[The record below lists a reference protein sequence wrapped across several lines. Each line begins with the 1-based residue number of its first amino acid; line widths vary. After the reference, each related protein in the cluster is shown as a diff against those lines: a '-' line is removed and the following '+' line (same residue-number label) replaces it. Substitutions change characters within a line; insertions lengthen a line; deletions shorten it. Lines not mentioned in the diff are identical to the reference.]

1 MRSLGGSIAIAL
13 LALAFCA
20 CAATAPSPPPPP
32 AEVSV
37 PGQSAAVGRLTEK
50 IAHRDRALDSLQ
62 TEAVMEYSAP
72 DHHPPK
78 VREQVT
84 IKRPDSLRVEAM
96 SAFSVALILV
106 TTGKDLTIFEP
117 SENKLIHAPATART
131 LNQFIQIPMAPA
143 DAVTLLLGI
152 APDSATLAA
161 RTPDAIAQEDG
172 MTVAS
177 WHLGKSVHELGFED
191 EQLAMVRMRDDT
203 GAVEYEVRYR
213 DYHDIGG
220 LMFPYSIEAVFPLAQ
235 SRLALSYKRPIVNGD
250 LPASA
255 FVLSPPSAVENAN
268 QVNAGS

>member
-1 MRSLGGSIAIAL
+1 MRSPGGSIAIAL
-13 LALAFCA
+13 LAFAFSA
-20 CAATAPSPPPPP
+20 CAALAPSAAPPP
-32 AEVSV
+32 AEV
-37 PGQSAAVGRLTEK
+37 AAPDQPALVSRFTEK

-72 DHHPPK
+72 DRHPPK
-78 VREQVT
+78 VREQLT

-106 TTGKDLTIFEP
+106 TTGKDLAIFEP
-117 SENKLIHAPATART
+117 SENKLIHAPATAAT

-152 APDSATLAA
+152 APDSAELAA
-161 RTPDAIAQEDG
+161 RKPDAVAQEDG
-172 MTVAS
+172 MTLAS
-177 WHLGKSVHELGFED
+177 WRLGKSIHELGFED

-220 LMFPYSIEAVFPLAQ
+220 VMFPYSIEAVFPLAQ
-235 SRLALSYKRPIVNGD
+235 SRLALRYKRPIVNGE
-250 LPASA
+250 LPVSA
-255 FVLSPPSAVENAN
+255 FVLSRPSAGENAN
-268 QVNAGS
+268 QANAGM